1 MWQAATAWP
10 GAQKVVPGEAGDHR
24 IGRVARRLPMRWLAL
39 WRAETANRPIKA
51 DEKERVRIL
60 PVMPF

>member
-1 MWQAATAWP
+1 MARDAKKWSPA
-10 GAQKVVPGEAGDHR
+10 GAGDHR
-24 IGRVARRLPMRWLAL
+24 IGRVARRLPMRCLAL
-39 WRAETANRPIKA
+39 WRAETANRPMKA